1 MKKRNLLLSL
11 GILVVSSVVLGGC
24 SSGGSSSKAKESS
37 EVKVWSAKLQPATEF
52 SDWKESPFHTGLEKG
67 TGIKVNWEFP
77 TEGTDEAQAFN
88 LMTSES
94 QLPDIIQYPMDKKA
108 DMYIEDGVIQDLT
121 ELLPEKAPNY
131 WKFLQENPDFD
142 RAVKA
147 DSGKY
152 YMFGFFR
159 ENVTAATHL
168 GPMIR
173 QDWLDEQGLE
183 IPKTIADWENV
194 LKVFNEAYGAKLSFT
209 NGRMSPGFAGA
220 FGAYGTFGTAGYV
233 DESGKIQLAQVQSE
247 WKEYMSWLNKLY
259 EKGLID
265 PDVITLK
272 DSELKTKIANDKVGA
287 TITTAGTMTTYQ
299 EDANA
304 SNKSAKWVATPY
316 PTQQNGDKTATIYYD
331 QLVNDYGF
339 SIGGSTEGEKLEE
352 ALEWL
357 DWGFTE
363 EGSRYWNFGT
373 EGESY
378 ELKDGQP
385 QFTEKVTKSDKGTI
399 EALKTYTGNVDLG
412 LGMQN
417 IKVTEARFS
426 DEANEGCAT
435 WYDNNDKALA
445 TAIPKQI
452 SYTSEE
458 SKELAT
464 ITNTLDGYISE
475 NSMKFMTGERSLD
488 EYDQFVKDIED
499 QGLERYLEIRQA
511 AYDRYLAR

>member
-1 MKKRNLLLSL
+1 MKKKSLFLSL
-11 GILVVSSVVLGGC
+11 GILATSALLLGGC
-24 SSGGSSSKAKESS
+24 GSSKAKSAKESKD
-37 EVKVWSAKLQPATEF
+37 VKIWSAKLQPATEF
-52 SDWKESPFHTGLEKG
+52 SDWTKSPFHKGLEKA
-67 TGIKVNWEFP
+67 TGVKVDWEFP

-94 QLPDIIQYPMDKKA
+94 QLPDIIQYPMDKQA
-108 DMYIEDGVIQDLT
+108 DMYIDDGVIQDLT
-121 ELLPEKAPNY
+121 DLLPKKAPNY
-131 WKFLQENPDFD
+131 WKFLQEHPDFD
-142 RAVKA
+142 QAVKT

-173 QDWLDEQGLE
+173 QDWLDEQGLQM
-183 IPKTIADWENV
+183 PKTVDDWENV
-194 LKVFNEAYGAKLSFT
+194 LKVFNKAYGAKLSFT
-209 NGRMSPGFAGA
+209 SGRMAPGFAGA

-233 DESGKIQLAQVQSE
+233 DENGKIQLAQVQPE
-247 WKEYMSWLNKLY
+247 WKEYMTWLNKLY
-259 EKGLID
+259 KEGLID
-265 PDVITLK
+265 PDVITLG
-272 DSELKTKIANDKVGA
+272 DSDLKTKIANDKVGA
-287 TITTAGTMTTYQ
+287 TVTTAGTMTTYQ

-304 SNKSAKWVATPY
+304 NKSAAKWVAAPY
-316 PTQQNGDKTATIYYD
+316 PTQANGDKTAAIYYD

-339 SIGGSTEGEKLEE
+339 SIGGTTDGTKLDE
-352 ALEWL
+352 ALKWL

-363 EGSRYWNFGT
+363 EGSKYWNFGT

-378 ELKDGQP
+378 EMKDGQP
-385 QFTEKVTKSDKGTI
+385 EFTDKVTKSDKGTI

-426 DEANEGCAT
+426 DEANKGCAT
-435 WYDNNDKALA
+435 WYDDNDKALA
-445 TAIPKQI
+445 TTIPKQI
-452 SYTSEE
+452 SYTTDE

-464 ITNTLDGYISE
+464 ITNTLDTYISE
-475 NSMKFMTGERSLD
+475 NAMKFMTGERSLS
-488 EYDQFVKDIED
+488 EYDQFVKDIKD
-499 QGLERYLEIRQA
+499 QGLNRYLEIRQA